1 MSRNEIEW
9 ETSKE
14 QRTEN
19 LIRHEFKPFY
29 FALCKEIARHVP
41 EKGFGYRNAEW
52 LDYFKEE
59 ASKLATRYACGYEEN
74 IDESLD
80 ISAFMAFSWMH
91 EHGKFDFS
99 EERVKLGGSP

>member
-1 MSRNEIEW
+1 MNEIEW
-9 ETSKE
+9 ELSKE
-14 QRTEN
+14 ERTEN
-19 LIRHEFKPFY
+19 AIRNEFKPFY

-41 EKGFGYRNAEW
+41 EKGYGYRNNDW

-74 IDESLD
+74 RDESLD

-91 EHGKFDFS
+91 EHDYFNSSNQTKT
-99 EERVKLGGSP
+99 EEKE